1 MNKTYS
7 TPKVVR
13 TWVLLFSV
21 PLYIGGAALWM
32 KEEIKLV
39 LGEKDTNHLLVTEQP
54 KPKEA
59 PTPKSTIFALPAQVS
74 FMYAAVK

>member
-1 MNKTYS
+1 MHKTYS

-21 PLYIGGAALWM
+21 PLYIGAASLWM

-39 LGEKDTNHLLVTEQP
+39 VSQPEKVDSLVSIEEQVKETFEQKKLENQTVLLLQ
-54 KPKEA
+54 
-59 PTPKSTIFALPAQVS
+59 S
-74 FMYAAVK
+74 Y